1 MDVTK
6 KQTKQTKKKKKIDV
20 IWKSEKLVKQS
31 ITKCSI
37 LMQDKNNHN
46 IDKIIK
52 IEVASWINKIA
63 ELRINEIWNDQGFVE
78 WSNFYFT

>member
-1 MDVTK
+1 MYHSCSVPVAA
-6 KQTKQTKKKKKIDV
+6 KKKKLDV
-20 IWKSEKLVKQS
+20 NWKSEKLVKQS
-31 ITKCSI
+31 ITKCSM

-46 IDKIIK
+46 IEKIIK
-52 IEVASWINKIA
+52 IVVASWINKYV